1 MRNFV
6 IQAKWDRAVDMCLE
20 AERRETFERFPR
32 VREAIAELAGKISDV
47 EMQKMNYA
55 VDGKHRDI
63 AEVAR
68 EFLRAKGLD

>member
-1 MRNFV
+1 V
-6 IQAKWDRAVDMCLE
+6 
-20 AERRETFERFPR
+20 RRETFERFPR